1 MSKQTLYYG
10 GQAVIEGVMIRG
22 PHSVVVA
29 CRRPDGEIAVR
40 RETLGGVYT
49 GLLRRIPFVRGVIVL
64 WETLALGMRSLIYS
78 SNVALGEE
86 ENEISPIAVIGMGL
100 AALVV
105 VAAIFFAG
113 PVLLT
118 SWLEGR
124 IDSSV
129 VVVAAIFFAG
139 PVLLTSWLEGRID
152 SSVVVVVIEG
162 LIRLAILVAY
172 IGLIG
177 LVPDIRRVY
186 AYHGAE
192 HKSIHALEAGDPLE
206 PPAVQRH
213 PTAHVRCGT
222 SFLLTIVVVSVVL
235 FAALG
240 SQELW
245 MRVAS
250 RVVLIPV
257 IAAIAYELIRL
268 GGRFYGNPMARVLMW
283 PNLALQKL
291 TTRQP
296 DDSQVEVALR
306 ALREVMAAEG
316 VQPAEAEGATATTQP
331 QEG

>member
-1 MSKQTLYYG
+1 MSKQTLHYG

-22 PHSVVVA
+22 PHSVAVA

-40 RETLGGVYT
+40 RETLSGIYT
-49 GLLRRIPFVRGVIVL
+49 GLLKRIPFARGVIML
-64 WETLALGMRSLIYS
+64 WETMALGMRSLIFS

-86 ENEISPIAVIGMGL
+86 ENEISPLAVMGMGL
-100 AALVV
+100 AAL
-105 VAAIFFAG
+105 
-113 PVLLT
+113 
-118 SWLEGR
+118 
-124 IDSSV
+124 

-162 LIRLAILVAY
+162 LIRLTILVAY

-206 PPAVQRH
+206 PASVQRH

-250 RVVLIPV
+250 RVVLIPF

-268 GGRFYGNPMARVLMW
+268 GGQFYGNPVARVLMW

-306 ALREVMAAEG
+306 ALREVMAQEG
-316 VQPAEAEGATATTQP
+316 IQPAEAAERTSTTQP

>member
-64 WETLALGMRSLIYS
+64 WETMALGMRSLIFS

-100 AALVV
+100 AAL
-105 VAAIFFAG
+105 
-113 PVLLT
+113 
-118 SWLEGR
+118 
-124 IDSSV
+124 

-206 PPAVQRH
+206 PTAVQRH

-268 GGRFYGNPMARVLMW
+268 GGRFYGNPVARVLMW

-306 ALREVMAAEG
+306 ALHEVMAQEG
-316 VQPAEAEGATATTQP
+316 MQPAEAVEGAATTQP
-331 QEG
+331 LEGRPDVAEPRPPA

>member
-22 PHSVVVA
+22 PHSVAVA

-40 RETLGGVYT
+40 RETLSGVYT
-49 GLLRRIPFVRGVIVL
+49 GLVRRIPFVRGVIVL
-64 WETLALGMRSLIYS
+64 WETMALGMRSLIFS

-86 ENEISPIAVIGMGL
+86 ENEVSPKAVLGMGL

-124 IDSSV
+124 IDS
-129 VVVAAIFFAG
+129 
-139 PVLLTSWLEGRID
+139 T
-152 SSVVVVVIEG
+152 VVVVVIEG

-206 PPAVQRH
+206 PTAVQRH

-268 GGRFYGNPMARVLMW
+268 GGRFYGNPVARVLMW

-306 ALREVMAAEG
+306 ALHEVMEQEG
-316 VQPAEAEGATATTQP
+316 MQPAEAMESTATTQP
-331 QEG
+331 LEGRPDVAEPRPPA